1 MVPLVTLFKDIVITL
16 LYKELADTLTDECLI
31 SRCGLNIPLI
41 ASMNN
46 VIAKGLTKIS
56 GI

>member
-31 SRCGLNIPLI
+31 SRRGLNIPLI